1 MRLSTSGGGRRH
13 CVAAEAAMAELW
25 LGRPFLERV
34 DCIGD
39 EYIASLNRL
48 CQLTL
53 SYRSV

>member
-34 DCIGD
+34 DCIVD